1 MIADDERRKAAENK
15 VKLQMRQEDE
25 HAALVHDLLQRG
37 EDFLANE
44 TWKDVFRV
52 CDTGRLLFG
61 ASPAAEAS
69 AAGPPPPR
77 VARGHGMP
85 PNQKKAKTSAEDGV
99 SAAGGVAHAAGSR
112 SRSSSPFRSLH
123 DTCPSAIQARHTSLL
138 VREGGAASQH
148 PSSPG
153 ALSETAR
160 RRERELQRWEEELVQ
175 RERALIS
182 ETARRERELQRLEEE
197 LVQRERALR
206 RREGLLSVQQE
217 QTDAVVKVKRERLAS
232 SATQVAKLESDL
244 RARATE
250 LAGLKSAAVA
260 IADRIKQ
267 AEQEFECPIC
277 MDRSAT
283 TALNPCG
290 HCFCCCEDC
299 GSVSAAVCPICSQA
313 VESRTRLFGAK
324 LDSAIAADLALA
336 AAAVGGG
343 GQYGADI
350 SRAGA
355 ATALNDSRRQS
366 DAGLGGDTAR

>member
-153 ALSETAR
+153 AL
-160 RRERELQRWEEELVQ
+160 
-175 RERALIS
+175 S